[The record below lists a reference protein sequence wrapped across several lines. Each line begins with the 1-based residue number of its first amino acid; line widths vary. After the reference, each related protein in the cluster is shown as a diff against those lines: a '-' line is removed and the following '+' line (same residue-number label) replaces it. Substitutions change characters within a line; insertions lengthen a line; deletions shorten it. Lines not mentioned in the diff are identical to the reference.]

1 MKEAGYT
8 SDVFGIKK
16 NRKSFNEPGG
26 FIQMRQ
32 QMKGVKPD
40 LVESDDE

>member
-1 MKEAGYT
+1 MDLFEESNEGGVRRMRSGMKEAGYT

-26 FIQMRQ
+26 FI
-32 QMKGVKPD
+32 
-40 LVESDDE
+40 